1 MVAVTTMTGRE
12 FNRNVSKAKRL
23 ARNGPV
29 VITSRGRAA
38 HVLLTMEEY
47 VALAKQDESIVEM
60 LAMPEAA
67 DIDFDPP
74 KVGSWD
80 VSARGSTPAAQLLQ
94 PAGDPA
100 THRLQSTVVRR

>member
-12 FNRNVSKAKRL
+12 FNRDVSKAKRL

-29 VITSRGRAA
+29 VITSRGRAV

-74 KVGSWD
+74 RL
-80 VSARGSTPAAQLLQ
+80 A
-94 PAGDPA
+94 DPA
-100 THRLQSTVVRR
+100 THCRKSTVVCADK

>member
-1 MVAVTTMTGRE
+1 MTSRE
-12 FNRNVSKAKRL
+12 FNRDVSKAKRL

-29 VITSRGRAA
+29 IITSRGRAA

-60 LAMPEAA
+60 LAMPVAA

-74 KVGSWD
+74 
-80 VSARGSTPAAQLLQ
+80 RLAAAMYQ
-94 PAGDPA
+94 PAK
-100 THRLQSTVVRR
+100 R

>member
-1 MVAVTTMTGRE
+1 MAVTTMTSRE
-12 FNRNVSKAKRL
+12 FNRDVSKAKRL

-29 VITSRGRAA
+29 IITSRGRAA

-47 VALAKQDESIVEM
+47 VAHAKQDESIVEM

-67 DIDFDPP
+67 DIDFDAP

-80 VSARGSTPAAQLLQ
+80 VSAR
-94 PAGDPA
+94 
-100 THRLQSTVVRR
+100 

>member
-1 MVAVTTMTGRE
+1 MALTTMTGRE
-12 FNRNVSKAKRL
+12 FNRDVSKAKRL

-47 VALAKQDESIVEM
+47 VALAKQDESIAEM

-74 KVGSWD
+74 RLAAGMYH
-80 VSARGSTPAAQLLQ
+80 PAVL
-94 PAGDPA
+94 
-100 THRLQSTVVRR
+100 S